1 MAYYKYQ
8 EDVTPRNAQADHGTW
23 PMLDAENGC
32 AEGVYT
38 AISFYTSEEYR
49 PWETPDDME
58 SFIVLSGSGWARVG
72 DEEFPIRKNTCF
84 VAPAGVRHCVKCDD
98 AKDPLMMF
106 WFHAPM
112 ESR

>member
-1 MAYYKYQ
+1 MSYYKYQ
-8 EDVTPRNAQADHGTW
+8 EDVTPRNAESDHGTW

-49 PWETPDDME
+49 PWETHDDME
-58 SFIVLSGSGWARVG
+58 SFVVLSGSGWAKVG

-84 VAPAGVRHCVKCDD
+84 VAPAGTV
-98 AKDPLMMF
+98 
-106 WFHAPM
+106 
-112 ESR
+112 